1 MNKEF
6 TIKNLTFK
14 NTWNLGGPLMFV
26 FFVGWCAFNV
36 GFGEGILRKLLI
48 FLYTSGTILAMSL
61 MNYFSTVVTVNKRG
75 ILKNSLYFSHCV
87 EWKNI
92 KSLNVQL
99 ITKDKYV
106 KTLDKKEYFDEFYI
120 GKKEILISD
129 IENQLDQSTLI
140 KWRKIIRLP
149 FNESITEI
157 LKHNKLL

>member
-1 MNKEF
+1 MNKEL
-6 TIKNLTFK
+6 TIKNFTFK
-14 NTWNLGGPLMFV
+14 NIFNLGGPLMFV

-36 GFGEGILRKLLI
+36 GLGEGVLRNLLV
-48 FLYTSGTILAMSL
+48 FLYTSGTILAMGL
-61 MNYFSTVVTVNKRG
+61 MNYFSTVVTVNQRG
-75 ILKNSLYFSHCV
+75 ILKNSLYFSHYI

-99 ITKDKYV
+99 VTKDKYV

-129 IENQLDQSTLI
+129 IENQLDQSKLTR
-140 KWRKIIRLP
+140 WRKIIRLP
-149 FNESITEI
+149 FNHSTIEI